1 MNTTSIARQAFDE
14 IIRAD
19 HETRNVTNPNIW
31 EGVEYAKNGH
41 VTNCIIENTSIN
53 ATVSGGGKGTT
64 KYTVTLDNKNGFSA
78 SCTCAFHTNRNET
91 CKHISAVA
99 AVAYASLAENPCLCK
114 GCLLLHNAE
123 SSRHPTKR
131 YLRIDEKNE
140 WEREMFTT
148 FIETTETNKEM
159 HQQVAD
165 VIGDNREK
173 NEPGI
178 DSLVACLSTGIAMSV
193 AVVTEENLADRITL
207 KNAKS
212 ANSYVKRWCIGNFSE
227 EFTHTF
233 SQMNHNDTSAV
244 REFVMEN
251 VYKRHGIN
259 VVSD

>member
-1 MNTTSIARQAFDE
+1 MNTTPIAQQAFDE
-14 IIRAD
+14 TIRAD
-19 HETRNVTNPNIW
+19 HEKRNVTNPNVW

-64 KYTVTLDNKNGFSA
+64 KYTVTLDNTNGFFA

-114 GCLLLHNAE
+114 ECLLLHNAE
-123 SSRHPTKR
+123 SSGHPAKR

-148 FIETTETNKEM
+148 FVETTEANKAM
-159 HQQVAD
+159 HQHIAEA
-165 VIGDNREK
+165 IGDNREE

-178 DSLVACLSTGIAMSV
+178 DSLVACLPTGITMS
-193 AVVTEENLADRITL
+193 AAIVTEKNLADRITF

-212 ANSYVKRWCIGNFSE
+212 ANSYAKRWCIGGFSD
-227 EFTHTF
+227 EFIHTF
-233 SQMNHNDTSAV
+233 SQMNHDDTSDV
-244 REFVMEN
+244 REFVLEN
-251 VYKRHGIN
+251 MYKRHGIN
-259 VVSD
+259 VVSV